1 MLAPAVVYALIDA
14 QTRLY
19 NVVITTS
26 DKMIAKQNA
35 IVNAYLKIK
44 QAAIDTIGAFIKE
57 KEAKIEF
64 AAQVEGLSRKDL
76 KRYIQTREQYR
87 NILADEYKLLKTRHM
102 GTEFATKALA
112 ALQVK

>member
-64 AAQVEGLSRKDL
+64 AAQIEGLSRKDL
-76 KRYIQTREQYR
+76 KRYIQTREPVSYTHLTLPTILR
-87 NILADEYKLLKTRHM
+87 VYNIEIY
-102 GTEFATKALA
+102 
-112 ALQVK
+112 